1 MDTLLISEKLVFK
14 FVRSIIPQES
24 SIAMG
29 SRSSTYYDKESMD
42 VLLKLIAELCGE
54 DAVKVVK
61 VLLNENEANDDV
73 LAEKSGMRLN
83 QVRRVLYDLLDKQLV
98 IYKRDVDKERGYY
111 IYTWSLNKE
120 GLREIVKERK
130 KLVLNR
136 LRERLQYEEQ
146 NMFFICPN
154 GCTKRIPFDKALE
167 QQFKC
172 PLCGSILQNFDNSK
186 MINKLKSK
194 IEALEKDL
202 GLKQ

>member
-1 MDTLLISEKLVFK
+1 MGS
-14 FVRSIIPQES
+14 QS
-24 SIAMG
+24 SIH
-29 SRSSTYYDKESMD
+29 YDKESVD
-42 VLLKLIAELCGE
+42 ILLKLIAELCGD

-61 VLLNENEANDDV
+61 VLLNDSEANDDE

-83 QVRRVLYDLLDKQLV
+83 QVRRVLYDLLDKQFV
-98 IYKRDVDKERGYY
+98 VYKRNVDKERGYY

-120 GLREIVKERK
+120 GIREIVRERK

-154 GCTKRIPFDKALE
+154 GCTKRITFDKALE

-172 PLCGSILQNFDNSK
+172 PFCGSILQNFDNTK
-186 MINKLKSK
+186 MINKLKAK

-202 GLKQ
+202 GLKS